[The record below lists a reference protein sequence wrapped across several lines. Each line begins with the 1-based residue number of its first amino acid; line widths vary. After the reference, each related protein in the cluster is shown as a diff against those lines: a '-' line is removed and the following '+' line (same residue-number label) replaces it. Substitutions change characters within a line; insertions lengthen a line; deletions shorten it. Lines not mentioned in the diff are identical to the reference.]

1 MIDRDP
7 RKLTQVSH
15 LICVECEREWTD
27 PAERWRIYLTSDVPP
42 EPVAYCADC
51 ASYEFDP

>member
-7 RKLTQVSH
+7 QKLTQVSH

-27 PAERWRIYLTSDVPP
+27 PAERWRIYLTSDAPP